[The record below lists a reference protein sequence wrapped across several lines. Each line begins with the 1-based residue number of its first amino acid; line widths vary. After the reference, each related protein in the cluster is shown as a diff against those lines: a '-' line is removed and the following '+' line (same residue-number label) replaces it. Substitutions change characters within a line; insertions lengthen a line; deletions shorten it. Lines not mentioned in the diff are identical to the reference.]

1 MNTINNKYYYFQTM
15 SAPTPNQVRHFSLI
29 PLHTAK
35 TLEGLTGA
43 FSEAVCSLNCFSSTE
58 NRYKLVSTT

>member
-1 MNTINNKYYYFQTM
+1 M

>member
-1 MNTINNKYYYFQTM
+1 M
-15 SAPTPNQVRHFSLI
+15 SAPTPNQVKHFSLI

-43 FSEAVCSLNCFSSTE
+43 FADGVCTDYMFLI
-58 NRYKLVSTT
+58 